1 MVKFKFSNIVALVL
15 ISFFAISMFLTT
27 EAQLS
32 YLVFWDN
39 FESYE
44 IKEYS
49 GAVGPGPWIQNI
61 GGGGTAIYRVELSS
75 GNRFYSIESTG
86 GVFVKSILANY
97 NFFWGVYIGP
107 NDYDVYANVKVI
119 NGEGGM
125 IFRVSEDLKKY
136 YLATVY
142 KPSKKLALWYVNED
156 QGAGAG
162 PKLAE
167 VALPATIDPSNW
179 FTMRIRV
186 YKNNITIFV
195 NNNKLVSILDA
206 KLGYGSVGFY
216 TFSGGKAY
224 FDMFLLDVLQP
235 EEATVTQTVIS
246 TKTITSTVSETGPI
260 VTMTE
265 TVTGTVTTTMTMP
278 GEGTTTTTTITTV
291 ETRPVTET
299 VTESKRVVETV
310 TATET
315 TRITERG
322 QPETVTMT
330 ATVTQPGVP
339 RCLIATAAFGSEMAP
354 QVQALRG
361 FRDTFV
367 METFAGASFMTAFN
381 AFYYSWSPY
390 VAKAEYENPSL
401 RSIIRAAIYPLL
413 YSLEISREVSVPLSA
428 ASELAILIS
437 GLVASGLIGLIYFA
451 PIAMIV
457 YILLTWRGLR
467 LAGRPTYLAI
477 PLGLGLLLFLVAE
490 ITALTTLMMIATS
503 IIVISMIA
511 VMSILPI
518 KAVST
523 IRKSCKTL
531 DSASRG
537 N

>member
-1 MVKFKFSNIVALVL
+1 MVKKFEFSNIMALVL
-15 ISFFAISMFLTT
+15 ISFFAISMFLTA
-27 EAQLS
+27 EAQLY
-32 YLVFWDN
+32 YLVFWDD

-49 GAVGPGPWIQNI
+49 GAAGPGPWAQNI
-61 GGGGTAIYRVELSS
+61 GGGGTATYKVELS
-75 GNRFYSIESTG
+75 GGKRFYSIESTG

-97 NFFWGVYIGP
+97 FCILGGCVYIGP
-107 NDYDVYANVKVI
+107 NDYDVYASVKVV

-125 IFRVSEDLKKY
+125 IFRVSDDRKKY

-142 KPSKKLALWYVNED
+142 KSSKKLVLWYVDED

-167 VALPATIDPSNW
+167 VALPATVDLSNW
-179 FTMRIRV
+179 FTMRIWA

-195 NNNKLVSILDA
+195 NNNKLVSVLDA

-224 FDMFLLDVLQP
+224 FDEFLLIVLQP
-235 EEATVTQTVIS
+235 EEATATQTVIS
-246 TKTITSTVSETGPI
+246 TKTVTSTVSETGPI

-265 TVTGTVTTTMTMP
+265 TVTGTVTTTMTMA
-278 GEGTTTTTTITTV
+278 GEGTTTIIAV

-299 VTESKRVVETV
+299 VTESKTVVETV

-330 ATVTQPGVP
+330 ATVTQPGVS

-354 QVQALRG
+354 QVQALRE
-361 FRDTFV
+361 FRDAFV
-367 METFAGASFMTAFN
+367 METFAGASFMTVFN

-390 VAKAEYENPSL
+390 IAKAEYENPSL

-428 ASELAILIS
+428 APELAILVS
-437 GLVASGLIGLIYFA
+437 GLVASCLIGLIYFA
-451 PIAMIV
+451 PVAMAV

-467 LAGRPTYLAI
+467 LASRLIYLAT
-477 PLGLGLLLFLVAE
+477 PLGLGLLLFLAAE
-490 ITALTTLMMIATS
+490 ITALTSLMMIATS
-503 IIVISMIA
+503 ITVISMIA
-511 VMSILPI
+511 IMSILPI
-518 KAVST
+518 KAMST
-523 IRKSCKTL
+523 IRKVVKP
-531 DSASRG
+531 
-537 N
+537 